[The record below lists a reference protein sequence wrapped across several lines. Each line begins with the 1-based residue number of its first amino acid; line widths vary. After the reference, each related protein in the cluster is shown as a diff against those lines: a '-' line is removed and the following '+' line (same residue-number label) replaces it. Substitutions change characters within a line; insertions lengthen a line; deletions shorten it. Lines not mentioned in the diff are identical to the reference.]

1 MVVYRIIFFLI
12 CKKNLKNN
20 FSSFFGFFFRN
31 SRDHVQPFVLVQFTS
46 LPLEQTVNVDCRAWA
61 PNIQQL
67 SQGSTVRGMVSF
79 SLYRSNKPAPIQP

>member
-20 FSSFFGFFFRN
+20 FSSFVLVSFRN

-46 LPLEQTVNVDCRAWA
+46 LPLEQTVNVECRAWA

-67 SQGSTVRGMVSF
+67 SQGSTIRGMVLF
-79 SLYRSNKPAPIQP
+79 SLYRSNKPA